1 MIHTVT
7 KTWSLHLLGNN
18 KHMTM
23 KSIFTICLAF
33 ATMTSFAQRIIDKE
47 VGDFNE
53 IKVFDLIEVNLI
65 QSDENR
71 ISIKGR
77 NTDDIIWAN
86 KDGVLKL
93 RMQLDKKFTGEDTFI
108 EVYYTDIDVIDA
120 NEGAYITCNEMISK
134 AKIELRAQEG
144 ARIKIG
150 MDVAVADFRAVTGGI
165 IEASGLA
172 ENQSIVLNTGGIF
185 EGRDLKTEISDVK
198 ISAGGE
204 AEVFASERID
214 VNVKAGGDV
223 TVYGNPAEVNKKTF
237 VGGRIR
243 IID

>member
-1 MIHTVT
+1 M
-7 KTWSLHLLGNN
+7 KTII
-18 KHMTM
+18 T
-23 KSIFTICLAF
+23 FCLALLTF
-33 ATMTSFAQRIIDKE
+33 SAFAQRTIDRE
-47 VGDFNE
+47 VGEFNE

-77 NTDDIIWAN
+77 NVDDIKWVN

-93 RMQLDKKFTGEDTFI
+93 RMQLEKKFQGEDTFI
-108 EVYYTDIDVIDA
+108 EVYYTNLNVIDG
-120 NEGAYITCNEMISK
+120 NEGAKITCNELVQK
-134 AKIELRAQEG
+134 KRIELRAQEG
-144 ARIKIG
+144 AQIKIG
-150 MDVAVADFRAVTGGI
+150 MDVDDVDIKAVTGGI

-172 ENQSIVLNTGGIF
+172 KNQSIVLNTGGVF
-185 EGRDLKTEISDVK
+185 DGRDLKTSTSEVK

-214 VNVKAGGDV
+214 IDVKAGGDV
-223 TVYGNPAEVNKKTF
+223 TVYGQPKEVNKSTF

-243 IID
+243 IVD